1 MTPAEDELAANIRRQ
16 RALAGLTLRVVA
28 DACDVRLETVHRWE
42 TGARRPSAIDVAHL
56 ARALRCSVTKLLPGR
71 EALDA
76 SRGVPVR
83 PSLGVGP

>member
-1 MTPAEDELAANIRRQ
+1 MTPAEDELAFNIRRQ

-42 TGARRPSAIDVAHL
+42 TGARSPSAIDVAHL

-71 EALDA
+71 DALDA
-76 SRGVPVR
+76 SRGVQVR
-83 PSLGVGP
+83 HSPGVGP